1 MAERACG
8 ACLSACVRCA
18 TYTHDRIMAWKWS
31 NDSTSLSD
39 TVIGYKSNS
48 SAVTESL
55 HIAIEKRSIIDI
67 RRILDN
73 IEDCRL
79 ERNYAEETPVQVACK
94 FGYEEGLV
102 ELLDGGC
109 ATDVVNSNGSPM
121 HYVLDA
127 LRSRQIDDFKA
138 VRMLKLL
145 YHYGCNVDS
154 LDSKSRTALFLACE
168 LGSRVCSKALI
179 EMGCGLNV
187 SDRTN
192 EFTPLYMCSIKADYE
207 GVKILLDHGAVVDKK
222 DSAGRTPLMA
232 TLITIGKSQQDFA
245 ISNEKFLT
253 DFRKRISVFEYLL
266 QAGTNVDETDRLNR
280 TPLSIAIGLVHVEVI
295 RKAFSSHVT
304 SFLQTG
310 GGIMPLNVEA
320 ANLLDKCF
328 KSGIGKE
335 EPLLSSLV
343 RSLKIY
349 GAQLKDDLPHLE
361 FAPSWLFNLYEFCS
375 QNRQIK
381 KPFILMFFC
390 RQIIRKTMALHGNL
404 GLETQLPLPERLIA
418 YVQ

>member
-1 MAERACG
+1 MADISCG

-18 TYTHDRIMAWKWS
+18 TYLHDRIMAWKWD
-31 NDSTSLSD
+31 NDSVSLSD
-39 TVIGYKSNS
+39 TVNCCQANS
-48 SAVTESL
+48 ALTDSL
-55 HIAIEKRSIIDI
+55 HAAISRRSILDI
-67 RRILDN
+67 QRILDN
-73 IEDCRL
+73 CEYCRS
-79 ERNYAEETPVQVACK
+79 EINYAGETPVQAACK
-94 FGYEEGLV
+94 FGYEEGLI

-109 ATDVVNSNGSPM
+109 ATDVINLNGSPM

-127 LRSRQIDDFKA
+127 LRSRQIDELKA

-145 YHYGCNVDS
+145 YNYGCNVDS
-154 LDSKSRTALFLACE
+154 IDSKSRTALFLACE
-168 LGSRVCSKALI
+168 LGSRECAKALLAV
-179 EMGCGLNV
+179 GCKVNI

-207 GVKILLDHGAVVDKK
+207 GVKILLDNHASVDKK

-245 ISNEKFLT
+245 ISSEKFLR

-266 QAGTNVDETDRLNR
+266 QAGSNVNETDRLNR
-280 TPLSIAIGLVHVEVI
+280 TPLSIAIGLVHVDVI
-295 RKAFSSHVT
+295 RQSYSSHVT
-304 SFLQTG
+304 SFLQEG
-310 GGIMPLNVEA
+310 GGMMPINVAA

-335 EPLLSSLV
+335 EPLLSGLV

-349 GAQLKDDLPHLE
+349 GAQLKSEIPNLE
-361 FAPSWLFNLYEFCS
+361 YGPRWLSNLYDLCS
-375 QNRQIK
+375 QNSRLK
-381 KPFILMFFC
+381 KPYALMFHC
-390 RQIIRKTMALHGNL
+390 RQTIRKTLAHHGNL
-404 GLETQLPLPERLIA
+404 GFENYLPLPERLIA